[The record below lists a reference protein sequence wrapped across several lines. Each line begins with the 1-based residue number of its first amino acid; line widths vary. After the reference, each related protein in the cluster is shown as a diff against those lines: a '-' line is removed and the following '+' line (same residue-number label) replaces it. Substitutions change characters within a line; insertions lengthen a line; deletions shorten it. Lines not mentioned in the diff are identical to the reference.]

1 MTELRDAHSKRPEFS
16 HVDHRSSLTSA
27 IADDKGES
35 GTFKPIFISPL
46 HLIFLSLLGCYIKIS
61 SWLWRPTLDSV
72 TEVSEIREK
81 TKVRQAVETE
91 IVFPLDMAT

>member
-1 MTELRDAHSKRPEFS
+1 MPLQMTRVNLGRLNP
-16 HVDHRSSLTSA
+16 SL
-27 IADDKGES
+27 
-35 GTFKPIFISPL
+35 FL

-81 TKVRQAVETE
+81 NKVRQAVETQ